1 MTRKLTLLLMSGFV
15 SGLLGFISPVY
26 ATETSATFTI
36 EKMTCA
42 VCPLTVRKAMER
54 VDGVLD
60 AEVNFDS
67 KTATVK
73 YDDERTTPEE
83 IARASTEVGYPA
95 SLSDS

>member
-1 MTRKLTLLLMSGFV
+1 MTRKLILLLMSGFLSYIPAV
-15 SGLLGFISPVY
+15 F
-26 ATETSATFTI
+26 ATETSATFAI

-60 AEVNFDS
+60 AEVDFDN

-95 SLSDS
+95 TLSGS